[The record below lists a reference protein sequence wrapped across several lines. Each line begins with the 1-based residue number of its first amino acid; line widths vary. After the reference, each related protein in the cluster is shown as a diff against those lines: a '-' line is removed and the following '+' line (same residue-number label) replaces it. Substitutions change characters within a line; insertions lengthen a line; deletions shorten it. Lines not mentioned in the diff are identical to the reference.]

1 MMEKNVAVAGLWSE
15 SKVGSRGYEK
25 ISGALTG
32 YQRCDLP
39 LASQRQWQR
48 TLYRQVSD

>member
-1 MMEKNVAVAGLWSE
+1 VMEKDVAVPVLWSE
-15 SKVGSRGYEK
+15 SKVGSRGASGYEK

-39 LASQRQWQR
+39 LASQRQW
-48 TLYRQVSD
+48 